1 MRHFFDDTGSPSDAS
16 VVFEEP
22 YNNISN
28 NKMAEGDPFE
38 IPESLWP
45 LVQGRNIIYK
55 DFSELSVQEQLEAL
69 GVSSNFT
76 HTVYV

>member
-1 MRHFFDDTGSPSDAS
+1 
-16 VVFEEP
+16 
-22 YNNISN
+22 
-28 NKMAEGDPFE
+28 MAEGDPFE